1 MQGQVDHGN
10 GGSAPVADGG
20 ARGKNTDTAETPF
33 RSLADE
39 VRQQGDIA
47 AASNEMPSACPYR
60 KEDSQA
66 RFLWLEGYL
75 ARAEIMG
82 RVEKHLAAA
91 LLQAVVIARAQAS
104 GACNIIRLGGL

>member
-10 GGSAPVADGG
+10 GGSAPIADGG
-20 ARGKNTDTAETPF
+20 ARGNDTDTAETPF

-47 AASNEMPSACPYR
+47 AASGQMPSACPWR
-60 KEDSQA
+60 IENSQA
-66 RFLWLEGYL
+66 RALWLEGYL

-91 LLQAVVIARAQAS
+91 LLQAVVIARAQAA
-104 GACNIIRLGGL
+104 GACNIVRLGGI

>member
-47 AASNEMPSACPYR
+47 ARAGQSPTTCPYR
-60 KEDSQA
+60 AETSQA

-75 ARAEIMG
+75 AAAEQIG
-82 RVEKHLAAA
+82 RLEKHIAAS
-91 LLQAVVIARAQAS
+91 LLHVVRVNRA
-104 GACNIIRLGGL
+104 GANVVHFGGGL